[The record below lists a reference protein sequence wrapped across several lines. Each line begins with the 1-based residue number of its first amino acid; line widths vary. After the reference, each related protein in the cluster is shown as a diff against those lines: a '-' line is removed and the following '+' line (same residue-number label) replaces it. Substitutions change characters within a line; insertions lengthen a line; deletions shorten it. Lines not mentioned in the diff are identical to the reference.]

1 MWNLTALDTSTTTN
15 RRSYFHSGITR
26 QASSTA
32 RETFCAVIPTPSNFS
47 PSTHAP
53 NHTPRHTPHYMPHHT
68 PAPHTPTPHLPS
80 MSHVIP
86 PGPHS
91 STARKPRNINDPISK
106 PETSSRELR
115 AKLLRAWAAEPGRQH
130 ANDKHARLEAAA
142 GPAGPGRASR
152 RRAERSSRRGRLAG
166 GQASRRPEI
175 RRAAAH
181 ERTEQTHS
189 HTAAPTATTAQ

>member
-15 RRSYFHSGITR
+15 RRSYFRSAVTR
-26 QASSTA
+26 KASSTA

-189 HTAAPTATTAQ
+189 HTAAPTAAAAQ

>member
-1 MWNLTALDTSTTTN
+1 MQPNLSNSPSGLPYRKIVKRYFRRIKRFYLSVSVCESVSCDLFLAFLTDGNKSTTTN
-15 RRSYFHSGITR
+15 RRSYFHSTVTR
-26 QASSTA
+26 QASSTT

-91 STARKPRNINDPISK
+91 STARKPQNINDPISN

-115 AKLLRAWAAEPGRQH
+115 AKLLRLRSQ
-130 ANDKHARLEAAA
+130 
-142 GPAGPGRASR
+142 GPADHTPPSPYQSR
-152 RRAERSSRRGRLAG
+152 
-166 GQASRRPEI
+166 
-175 RRAAAH
+175 
-181 ERTEQTHS
+181 T
-189 HTAAPTATTAQ
+189 

>member
-15 RRSYFHSGITR
+15 RRSYFHSDIAH

-80 MSHVIP
+80 ISPVIP

-91 STARKPRNINDPISK
+91 STAQKPRNINDPISK

-115 AKLLRAWAAEPGRQH
+115 AKLLRAWS
-130 ANDKHARLEAAA
+130 A
-142 GPAGPGRASR
+142 GPSR
-152 RRAERSSRRGRLAG
+152 PHPARRPPQGLRCGCGARGRRQGQGGNTRTTSTPGGRREACGAWAG
-166 GQASRRPEI
+166 LEI
-175 RRAAAH
+175 DH
-181 ERTEQTHS
+181 SER
-189 HTAAPTATTAQ
+189 